1 MLSSAYTLL
10 IHVKRLSSLI
20 HRGTPC
26 FYSSFPLSGKEGFSS
41 CLGHHYGTGYSANL
55 KPAGYYSPSR
65 ELLHN
70 PNLGSANNTVY
81 LITLCVWF
89 YHLYLYLSLSL
100 SLSLSSVSLLDS
112 FQSQT
117 KRHYQPLTVPNGAEA
132 LPSTR
137 DKSRESGYLQ
147 LHTQPRPVRII
158 SPLYFCV
165 CATVYRKHQMV
176 GAKEESGFTEGT
188 NLQYN
193 ILLPQD
199 TPMAYNSVY
208 FHSYCF
214 SGNEVLP
221 KLVAHA
227 PRETAFT
234 RDAQELL
241 RTCPDSPVPACPHGH
256 RQKSLLFAERSIG
269 RKSVRSRPVSSVLF
283 QEGSGFILNTPILKT
298 LSDTPYDPLQFL
310 SHYHSKF
317 CNKAGFDTLK
327 AGWNRGGIH
336 KHRDS
341 GYSGRDTDRYKY
353 YKHNYE

>member
-1 MLSSAYTLL
+1 MDGPMDTATPSLKGKAD
-10 IHVKRLSSLI
+10 RWMRNSSLNL
-20 HRGTPC
+20 HCTN
-26 FYSSFPLSGKEGFSS
+26 YQQDYGKEGFSS

-70 PNLGSANNTVY
+70 PNLG
-81 LITLCVWF
+81 
-89 YHLYLYLSLSL
+89 
-100 SLSLSSVSLLDS
+100 VSLLDS

-132 LPSTR
+132 LPSMT

-147 LHTQPRPVRII
+147 LHTHPRPKLVSCQTEYKRSY
-158 SPLYFCV
+158 SPQRPTLS
-165 CATVYRKHQMV
+165 VYRKHQMV

-199 TPMAYNSVY
+199 TPMAHNSGEARQTQNSVTRTD
-208 FHSYCF
+208 FRPTSVLQ
-214 SGNEVLP
+214 GNEVLP

-234 RDAQELL
+234 RDTQELL

-269 RKSVRSRPVSSVLF
+269 RKES
-283 QEGSGFILNTPILKT
+283 SGFILNTPILKT

-310 SHYHSKF
+310 SHYHNKF
-317 CNKAGFDTLK
+317 CDKAGFDTLK

-353 YKHNYE
+353 YEHNYE